1 MTDFNN
7 EIKSNSNHIY
17 GIRPVMEAI
26 EAGKE
31 FDKILLQKG
40 LNNPLISEIFQKIR
54 KGNINFQYVPIEK
67 LNRITRK
74 NHQGVIAFTSL
85 VSYTP
90 IEEVIAS
97 VFEKGENPFVIL
109 LDRVTDVRN
118 LGAIARTAE
127 CAGAHAIIIPE
138 NNTAQINSDAIKSSA
153 GALLKISVCRERNLK
168 NTLNYLKSSGL
179 TVVGASEKADESMY
193 DCDLSRPL
201 ALVMGSEEDGISEEY
216 LKLCDQLISIP
227 IKGEIASLNVSV
239 ATGVLVYEVIRQ
251 RG

>member
-1 MTDFNN
+1 MHKEQET
-7 EIKSNSNHIY
+7 KSNSNHIY

-31 FDKILLQKG
+31 FDKIMLQKG
-40 LNNPLISEIFQKIR
+40 LNNPLISELFQMLR
-54 KGNINFQYVPIEK
+54 KNNIIFQYVPIEK

-90 IEEVIAS
+90 VEEIIAG
-97 VFEKGENPFVIL
+97 VFEKGENPFLIL

-127 CAGAHAIIIPE
+127 CVGAHAIIIPE
-138 NNTAQINSDAIKSSA
+138 QNTAQINSDAIKSSA
-153 GALLKISVCRERNLK
+153 GALLKIPVCRERNLK

-179 TVVGASEKADESMY
+179 VIIGASEKANNMMY
-193 DCDLSRPL
+193 DCDMTRPL

-216 LKLCDQLISIP
+216 LKLCDELISIP
-227 IKGEIASLNVSV
+227 MKGEIASLNVSV
-239 ATGVLVYEVIRQ
+239 ATGVITYEIIRQ